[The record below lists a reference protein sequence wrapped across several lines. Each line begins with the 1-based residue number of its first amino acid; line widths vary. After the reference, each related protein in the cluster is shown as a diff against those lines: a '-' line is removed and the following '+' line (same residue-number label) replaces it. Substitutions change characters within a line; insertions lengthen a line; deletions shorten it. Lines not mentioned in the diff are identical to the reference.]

1 MLSMVAFA
9 ALITGTMP
17 SSPPPQARQK
27 VSMEFYVVQG
37 PDAQKRYSFAK
48 NGKPFWSWGVDCVTT
63 GAAWESYDTGNRAY
77 AAFHHFSNCQAWAED
92 TAAKLR
98 AWGFNSLGGWSDFD
112 LFKRYTP
119 DSRLPYFEVLHLG
132 SYDNAPWNDMFDPTF
147 KEAIESAA
155 KSLLPKFVDDPMLVG
170 YFTDNE
176 LGWWGDSLFKSYFA
190 MPSSAP
196 GKVRLVRML
205 RSHYD
210 DDFGRLRR
218 DWETDAAGF
227 DELAK
232 ARDITLRP
240 GGEGAQA
247 VNEWLRVL
255 GERYYSVVYDAI
267 RRYDAHHLILGDRYI
282 QYYNIE
288 IAKSSA
294 PYIDVASTNL
304 GADWTDG
311 AISHFFLDTL
321 HKATKRPVIITE
333 FYMCATENRSGNKNS
348 SDGFPVVATQ
358 AERAAAFGRYVRHV
372 ASLPYVVGAHWFQF
386 TDEPEKG
393 RGDGEDYNMGLVDIF
408 GKPYQGMIRASQ
420 SIDFEGIRRAASN
433 PGAPAK
439 VSVPKAPA
447 EPMAGLKAWPRDAG
461 FLPPDS
467 PFPTADLYVAADGDY
482 LYLGLYSMEYM
493 DESLYA
499 GGKVPESERSR
510 WVIQLGD
517 AAPIEIRFGGKDRP
531 PIPSNASVGLHEIP
545 GLRNTLIARI
555 PRPAG
560 TEVVLHSR
568 FETHSR
574 GEFVSWRMPLELE
587 K

>member
-1 MLSMVAFA
+1 
-9 ALITGTMP
+9 
-17 SSPPPQARQK
+17 
-27 VSMEFYVVQG
+27 MEFFVVQG

-48 NGKPFWSWGVDCVTT
+48 GGKSFWSWGVDCVTT
-63 GAAWESYDTGNRAY
+63 GAAWESYDTGNRGY
-77 AAFHHFSNCQAWAED
+77 AAFQHYPNCQAWAQD

-98 AWGFNSLGGWSDFD
+98 AWGFNSLGGWSDTD

-119 DSRLPYFEVLHLG
+119 DTRLPYFEVLHLG
-132 SYDNAPWNDMFDPTF
+132 SFDNAPWNDMFDPKF

-190 MPSSAP
+190 MPAAAP
-196 GKVRLVRML
+196 GKRRLVRLL
-205 RSHYD
+205 RSHYG
-210 DDFGRLRR
+210 DDFGRLRK
-218 DWETDAAGF
+218 DWETDAGSF
-227 DELAK
+227 DDLAK
-232 ARDITLRP
+232 ARDMTLKAD
-240 GGEGAQA
+240 GEGALA

-282 QYYNIE
+282 QYYNVE

-311 AISHFFLDTL
+311 TVSHFFLDTL
-321 HKATKRPVIITE
+321 SKATKRPVIITE

-358 AERAAAFGRYVRHV
+358 AERSEAFARYVRHV

-393 RGDGEDYNMGLVDIF
+393 RGDGEDYNMGLLDIF
-408 GKPYQGMIRASQ
+408 GVPYEGMTQASKA
-420 SIDFEGIRRAASN
+420 IDFEAIRHNAAEAAK
-433 PGAPAK
+433 PGRVLVPAAPSDA
-439 VSVPKAPA
+439 
-447 EPMAGLKAWPRDAG
+447 MAGLKAWPRDAG
-461 FLPPDS
+461 FVPCDS
-467 PFPTADLYVAADGDY
+467 PLPTADLYVAADDHY

-499 GGKVPESERSR
+499 GGRVPESERSR
-510 WVIQLGD
+510 WSIQLGD
-517 AAPIEIRFGGKDRP
+517 AATVEIRFGGKDRP
-531 PIPSNASVGLHEIP
+531 PICADAAVELHEIP

-555 PRPAG
+555 PRPTGADI
-560 TEVVLHSR
+560 VLRSR
-568 FETHSR
+568 FDTHSR
-574 GEFVSWRMPLELE
+574 GEFVTWQMPLELR